1 MRKWSG
7 NTPSR
12 GDSQRT
18 RFSRSRLLSIQR
30 QLNSF
35 VLVASYK
42 RRDVLFNRLPILMKT
57 LLCLVAFVSLFQH
70 AFAQEHPSVSAMPNT
85 VYVGADGKY
94 EANPDTATIEF
105 SISAQEEA
113 SGAAYDRASK
123 QAEQVRQILRSNGV
137 DPKAAQVGYFAIQP
151 VYDYKNPKRKLV
163 GYRVN
168 TTVSVKLKDF
178 AKIGPVLQQLG
189 TADITDTQQLN
200 YTLEDKDAAKSKAVE
215 DAYRHARESA
225 DAVARAGSRNV
236 GDLIYASVDTF
247 ENPMPVRPMMMN
259 AAPRVAMESQPPTA
273 EFSPQTVTITAHV
286 NALFQL
292 K

>member
-1 MRKWSG
+1 MK
-7 NTPSR
+7 
-12 GDSQRT
+12 
-18 RFSRSRLLSIQR
+18 RFLIWIVALLFLMPRL
-30 QLNSF
+30 
-35 VLVASYK
+35 
-42 RRDVLFNRLPILMKT
+42 
-57 LLCLVAFVSLFQH
+57 
-70 AFAQEHPSVSAMPNT
+70 FAQEHPSVAALPNS

-94 EANPDTATIEF
+94 EANPDTAVIDF
-105 SISAQEEA
+105 SISTQEET

-137 DPKAAQVGYFAIQP
+137 DPKSAQMGYFAIQP
-151 VYDYKNPKRKLV
+151 VYDYRNAKRKLV

-178 AKIGPVLQQLG
+178 AKIGPILQQLAS
-189 TADITDTQQLN
+189 ADITESQQLN

-215 DAYRHARESA
+215 DAYRHARDSA
-225 DAVARAGSRNV
+225 EAVARAGGRNV

-247 ENPMPVRPMMMN
+247 ENPLPVRPMMMA
-259 AAPRVAMESQPPTA
+259 AAPRANVEMNQPPTA
-273 EFSPQTVTITAHV
+273 EFSAQTVTITAHV